1 MVFGLDDD
9 KVAFPDPKY
18 AEPDGL
24 LAVGGKLSFE
34 WLLTAYYYGIFPWFS
49 VDQKPYWFSLDPRMV
64 LKIDDFRYS
73 KSLRRVVESG
83 RFEVR
88 IDTNFEAVIRACST
102 TPREGEDGTW
112 ITQDFLDGYIDLHRR
127 GFAHSF
133 ETYYDGALVGGLYGV
148 SVHDV
153 FSGESMFHTMTDAS
167 KVAFVRLVEWCRCH
181 GFRFIDAQQPSD
193 HLASLGARPIPRD
206 EFSQLMSSLKLD
218 ETIVG
223 RWPSHYAVL
232 LIGGNQG
239 DRVAL
244 LEEACSKIH
253 TRIGS
258 IAKVSKVYETE
269 PWGFEADQNFLNMA
283 LLVDTDLDPEAV
295 LHTALDIE
303 AELGRVRLGHGYAS
317 RPMDIDVILYDHQV
331 LNSPDLIVPH
341 PRMQHRRF
349 VLQPL
354 ADIIPWYRHPVLRKS
369 ITDLLAECSDPCEV
383 RTFSISSKSNTEE

>member
-49 VDQKPYWFSLDPRMV
+49 VDGEPYWFSLDPRMV

-73 KSLRRVVESG
+73 KSLRRVVDSG

-88 IDTNFEAVIRACST
+88 IDTNFEAVIRACSSM
-102 TPREGEDGTW
+102 PREGEDGTW

-133 ETYYDGALVGGLYGV
+133 ETYYNGQLVGGLYGV
-148 SVHDV
+148 SIDDV

-181 GFRFIDAQQPSD
+181 GFRFIDAQQPTE
-193 HLASLGARPIPRD
+193 HLASLGAKPIPRK
-206 EFSQLMSSLKLD
+206 EFLELMSSLNLHN
-218 ETIVG
+218 TILG
-223 RWPSHYAVL
+223 PWPSNYVVL

-244 LEEACSKIH
+244 LEEACSKINA
-253 TRIGS
+253 RIGS
-258 IAKVSKVYETE
+258 IAAVSKVYETE
-269 PWGFEADQNFLNMA
+269 PWGFEADLDFLNMA
-283 LLVDTDLDPEAV
+283 LLVDTDCSAQEV
-295 LHTALDIE
+295 LGAALDIE
-303 AELGRVRLGHGYAS
+303 AELGRVRSGKGYAS
-317 RPMDIDVILYDHQV
+317 RPMDIDIILYGHQV
-331 LNSPDLIVPH
+331 IDMPNLVVPH

-354 ADIIPWYRHPVLRKS
+354 ADIIPWYRHPVLKKT
-369 ITDLLAECSDPCEV
+369 IMQLLAECIDPCEV
-383 RTFSISSKSNTEE
+383 KCKSKV

>member
-49 VDQKPYWFSLDPRMV
+49 VDGEPYWFSLDPRMV

-73 KSLRRVVESG
+73 KSLRRVVDSG

-88 IDTNFEAVIRACST
+88 IDTNFEAVIRACSS

-133 ETYYDGALVGGLYGV
+133 ETYYNGQLVGGLYGV
-148 SVHDV
+148 SIDDV

-181 GFRFIDAQQPSD
+181 GFRFIDAQQPTE
-193 HLASLGARPIPRD
+193 HLASLGAKPIPRK
-206 EFSQLMSSLKLD
+206 EFLELMSSLNLHN
-218 ETIVG
+218 TILG
-223 RWPSHYAVL
+223 PWPSNYVVL

-244 LEEACSKIH
+244 LEEACSKINA
-253 TRIGS
+253 RIGS
-258 IAKVSKVYETE
+258 IAAVSKVYETE
-269 PWGFEADQNFLNMA
+269 PWGFEVDQDFLNMA
-283 LLVDTDLDPEAV
+283 LLVDTDCSAQEV
-295 LHTALDIE
+295 LGAALDIE
-303 AELGRVRLGHGYAS
+303 AELGRVRSGKGYAS
-317 RPMDIDVILYDHQV
+317 RPMDIDIILYGHQV
-331 LNSPDLIVPH
+331 IDMPNLVVPH

-354 ADIIPWYRHPVLRKS
+354 ADIIPWYRHPVLKKT
-369 ITDLLAECSDPCEV
+369 IMQLLTECIDPCEV
-383 RTFSISSKSNTEE
+383 KCKSKV